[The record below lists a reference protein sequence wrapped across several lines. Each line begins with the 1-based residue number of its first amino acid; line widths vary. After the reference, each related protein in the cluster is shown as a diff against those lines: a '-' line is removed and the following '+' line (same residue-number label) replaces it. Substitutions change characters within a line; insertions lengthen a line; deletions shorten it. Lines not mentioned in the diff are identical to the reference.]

1 MKRYAS
7 GYQAGTERDASGYSA
22 VIQRVS
28 SGKETEMLFLV
39 FAFFQKTSFVG
50 FYQNASPVEIQKMKK
65 FQITAQLRLADVGGL
80 GIFPNKQK
88 IASVYTDAPA
98 TTLVLRM

>member
-22 VIQRVS
+22 VIQRVP
-28 SGKETEMLFLV
+28 SGKETEMHFSV
-39 FAFFQKTSFVG
+39 FASFQKTSFVD
-50 FYQNASPVEIQKMKK
+50 FYQNASPAEIKKMKK
-65 FQITAQLRLADVGGL
+65 FQITAQLLLADVRGL

-88 IASVYTDAPA
+88 NASVYTDALLA
-98 TTLVLRM
+98 KDD